1 MEKRN
6 IRLMSDRY
14 LIQDIKLNKD
24 NESLL
29 ELHNRYCRMYYN
41 TCHKFTNFF
50 AASHINKNEML
61 SHSFYMIYD
70 AAYTFNP
77 DKKIKFITWLG
88 SKTKYFF
95 LNHANSEN
103 KFNNFFEFKDDDK
116 ELDKSSLSSESKI
129 NFNHVEIINMLERH
143 PDKRIKEI
151 FKHRYCYSNKKPP
164 TWKEISYLF
173 NLSSQTIINLHNKG
187 LKILRTKIKKV

>member
-1 MEKRN
+1 
-6 IRLMSDRY
+6 MSDRY

-61 SHSFYMIYD
+61 SYSFYMIYD
-70 AAYTFNP
+70 AAYTFNS

-88 SKTKYFF
+88 SKSKYFF
-95 LNHANSEN
+95 LNHANAEN
-103 KFNNFFEFKDDDK
+103 KFNNFFELKDDEND
-116 ELDKSSLSSESKI
+116 LDKSQSSASSKTDLNHIEMI
-129 NFNHVEIINMLERH
+129 NLLDKH

-151 FKHRYCYSNKKPP
+151 FKHRYSDSRRKPL
-164 TWKEISYLF
+164 TWKEISYQF

-187 LKILRTKIKKV
+187 LKILRNKIKKV